1 MDREKGTGSEKA
13 PAAPASP
20 SPQEGSCDF
29 RGTRLHYL
37 LWEPAA
43 PAAPDPS
50 ASRRAPLV
58 LVHAFAQSAR
68 SWAQVAPSLAQGR
81 AVYAIDLVGQG
92 ESARPDSTEAYDLL
106 AQGEALRAFSAH
118 VAGIE
123 AASHPSQLPLV
134 AGAAMGGR
142 VAISALCGDPAS
154 FARCAS
160 GLVLEGVW
168 LGPVDEA
175 ERDRAARADVE
186 LAARLRRDGLEAL
199 AGEWRRGGGAGAD
212 GGVDADA
219 DAPGTLPPELRA
231 ALREELLANDAE
243 ALALSLELA
252 GRHAMPGRAQ
262 VIDALGEA
270 CARGVPVLHL
280 VGERDA
286 ECRAQ
291 AEQLRAAAA
300 TPAAAT
306 PAVRIVEGAGRFV
319 HLQRPEAFVAA
330 IEDCS
335 AARTAVPCD
344 PSRGPV
350 PPVQKGVEP

>member
-43 PAAPDPS
+43 PASPDPS

-68 SWAQVAPSLAQGR
+68 SWAQVAPALAQGR

-123 AASHPSQLPLV
+123 AASQPSQLPLI

-175 ERDRAARADVE
+175 ERDRAARADVD
-186 LAARLRRDGLEAL
+186 LAARLRRNGLEAL
-199 AGEWRRGGGAGAD
+199 ADEWERGDAGAAAD
-212 GGVDADA
+212 GGADA
-219 DAPGTLPPELRA
+219 DALGTLPPSPRA

-262 VIDALGEA
+262 VVDALGEA

-280 VGERDA
+280 AGERDG
-286 ECRAQ
+286 ECRVQ
-291 AEQLRAAAA
+291 AEQLRAASAA
-300 TPAAAT
+300 PAAAA
-306 PAVRIVEGAGRFV
+306 PAVRIVEGVGRFV

-335 AARTAVPCD
+335 AARSAAPCD